1 MRESNVVSTSAWKT
15 VTFSFSSFFP
25 LTRIG
30 KRKLWIIS
38 WRLQILSLTRYLH
51 CVAVDVRSRWCFVV
65 WPSCLASLHPLGSVA
80 LLFLSHENQKCLQ
93 GLPTL
98 PWGQKKKSLL
108 VGRHW
113 SKPNQN
119 QTRNQSKPA
128 FRFFTGPIPQPSVT
142 CFPQPRSGY
151 DATCFIHPIEIWW
164 NRGNGAWHV
173 GDTQEAFVD

>member
-98 PWGQKKKSLL
+98 PWGQKKKNLSWLGGTDLNQTKIRQETKANPPFASSQGQSLSLL
-108 VGRHW
+108 L
-113 SKPNQN
+113 
-119 QTRNQSKPA
+119 PA
-128 FRFFTGPIPQPSVT
+128 FHSR
-142 CFPQPRSGY
+142 
-151 DATCFIHPIEIWW
+151 E
-164 NRGNGAWHV
+164 V
-173 GDTQEAFVD
+173 GTMLPASFNP